1 MIDALKGIPTISLSL
16 DNPNRL
22 NNEDEKPLSIEMIF
36 PDGKKGFQENA
47 GVTHYGG
54 YFTNFSKKSFRIY
67 AETGEIKNFNY
78 KFFEDSEIENWHLHL
93 HLIPQPSD
101 SQNVKILFPDH
112 FTLKIPH

>member
-1 MIDALKGIPTISLSL
+1 MSSSITENARYKPLMIDALKGIPTISLSL

-67 AETGEIKNFNY
+67 FRGELEPPSSDTLSLMDLITIALQQKN
-78 KFFEDSEIENWHLHL
+78 L
-93 HLIPQPSD
+93 
-101 SQNVKILFPDH
+101 
-112 FTLKIPH
+112 TA